1 MEIQL
6 IDAEPS
12 HYDALL
18 QMNADAVPNVNLI
31 SRQQLAQLHR
41 DAVRFR
47 VAEMASGLC
56 GFVLALS
63 ESADYTSMNFRW
75 FQQRYPAFVYIDR
88 VVVHASQ
95 RSAGIGHALYSDVE
109 SHARK
114 RAPILACEVNLRPPN
129 PRSLA
134 FHERFG
140 FREVGQQDTE
150 EGAKRVCLMAKEL
163 VR

>member
-1 MEIQL
+1 MGFQL
-6 IDAEPS
+6 IDAQPA
-12 HYDALL
+12 HYDTLL

-31 SRQQLAQLHR
+31 SREQLAQLHR
-41 DAVRFR
+41 EAVRFR
-47 VAEMASGLC
+47 VAETASGLC
-56 GFVLALS
+56 GFVLALP
-63 ESADYTSMNFRW
+63 ENADYESLNFRW
-75 FQQRYPAFVYIDR
+75 FQQRYSTFVYIDR

-95 RSAGIGHALYSDVE
+95 RSTGIGHALYADVE
-109 SHARK
+109 LQART

-150 EGAKRVCLMAKEL
+150 QGTKRVCLMAKEL
-163 VR
+163 V